1 MCWFEDRR
9 INIDVIIYKLRI
21 DYFDSDFFRD
31 VYIYVSIYVYDFV
44 DLSEFLLCLVVG
56 FCCLWII

>member
-21 DYFDSDFFRD
+21 DYFDSDFVSD
-31 VYIYVSIYVYDFV
+31 VYIYVSIYVFDFV
-44 DLSEFLLCLVVG
+44 GSCEFLLCLVVG